1 MLDWSITYGAWLLLG
16 PRLETV
22 RFQAG
27 NQVLAVRLEEDLPEV
42 GQLAGDLV
50 VALVEVGPQLL
61 VAFAEPARERM
72 VMQLE

>member
-1 MLDWSITYGAWLLLG
+1 MIVAERRRRGATPVVG
-16 PRLETV
+16 T
-22 RFQAG
+22 
-27 NQVLAVRLEEDLPEV
+27 EV